1 MCYVICYLG
10 RGLVIIAKK
19 ELHVPRPREVRDTFQ
34 TLINDNNAAI
44 GELRSSITEINQN
57 REPVK
62 ELYGRMIERFAA
74 SLLWPSL
81 DEEALGKFKDA
92 SGGKADFVSAY
103 NAQMTESLEAQIRVT
118 SLTATHGEADV
129 LGARMRYLQQEANKS
144 DDEAV
149 RLGGDVS
156 RKSGILAP
164 VEQFNAAAPEGAP
177 KLAEGSIEYF
187 NSKSGVAHVWSWL
200 FNGHYRR
207 GRSIMKDV
215 EKAGTPVVALQK
227 ELVADQAAQA
237 AAQKATKELIKQKL
251 EAEKPYREIE
261 NVAAK
266 VVTEE
271 QVVEKLKAEM
281 LGMLEDRA
289 FFNKAAAAMGESFPA
304 HAIELRAK
312 LEGFDKLEAGARKSI
327 KELEDTNRKLQE
339 PMSKLNKAISKKPGM
354 NINVDLDK
362 ANKGVKA
369 QQTLAKHKAG
379 EIKKANKSIND
390 YKHSGSYNG
399 AYVAGDMLDM
409 YLNFMIID
417 MLVHGHGH
425 HHHAAEALGS
435 GVDPAVVNETLG
447 ISGEVAADVGI
458 PDVDALTPALSGD
471 ELAGLGDAFNGA
483 AVDVGDIDVGAIEV
497 PDFELPDFEIPDI
510 SLPDIDLGGI
520 FDAF

>member
-1 MCYVICYLG
+1 M
-10 RGLVIIAKK
+10 
-19 ELHVPRPREVRDTFQ
+19 PRPREVRDTFQ
-34 TLINDNNAAI
+34 SLINDNKAAI
-44 GELRSSITEINQN
+44 GELQSTISEISQN

-62 ELYGRMIERFAA
+62 ELYGRVIERFVS

-92 SGGKADFVSAY
+92 SGGKADFAAAFHQQTSD
-103 NAQMTESLEAQIRVT
+103 SREAEIRLN
-118 SLTATHGEADV
+118 SLTTTHGEADV
-129 LGARMRYLQQEANKS
+129 LGARMRYLQQQANNSAEEEA
-144 DDEAV
+144 

-164 VEQFNAAAPEGAP
+164 VEQFNASAPEGAP

-207 GRSIMKDV
+207 GRSIIKDV
-215 EKAGTPVVALQK
+215 EKAGTSVVALQK

-237 AAQKATKELIKQKL
+237 AAKKATKDLIKQKL
-251 EAEKPYREIE
+251 EVEKPYREIE
-261 NVAAK
+261 SVAAK

-271 QVVEKLKAEM
+271 QVIDKLKTEM

-289 FFNKAAAAMGESFPA
+289 LFNKAAAAMGESFPA

-327 KELEDTNRKLQE
+327 RELEDTNRKLQE
-339 PMSKLNKAISKKPGM
+339 PMSKLNKAVSKKPGM

-362 ANKGVKA
+362 AKKGVKG
-369 QQTLAKHKAG
+369 QQALAKHKAS

-399 AYVAGDMLDM
+399 GYVVADALDI
-409 YLNFMIID
+409 YLSFMIID
-417 MLVHGHGH
+417 MLIDGTS
-425 HHHAAEALGS
+425 HAVGAGVEALGG

-447 ISGEVAADVGI
+447 ISGEVAANVGI
-458 PDVDALTPALSGD
+458 PDVDALTPTLSGD